1 MSSVILNRKPNAFST
16 RHIQQFGETAPEFI
30 EIWFEA
36 SNASC
41 VFIVHFPHSF
51 GCTVSSIERRESAGT
66 ASGDLIH
73 CELL

>member
-1 MSSVILNRKPNAFST
+1 MSSVILIRKPNAFST
-16 RHIQQFGETAPEFI
+16 RCISQFGETAPEFS

-51 GCTVSSIERRESAGT
+51 GCTVSSVERESAGT

-73 CELL
+73 GELL